1 MLFHLQSNDRGHM
14 NRIDKIK
21 EIIENNK
28 KSEVSPM
35 DLINPN
41 TEWASEEKSI
51 LRFEICKACP
61 ELIKLTKQ
69 CKKCGCLMHLKTKLE
84 AATCPIGKW

>member
-1 MLFHLQSNDRGHM
+1 M

-41 TEWASEEKSI
+41 TEWASEEKSAS
-51 LRFEICKACP
+51 RFEICKSCP